1 MMSNNIV
8 ESKPPKEFAES
19 RNSALEVTSPW
30 QLPPIERGKSSFD
43 CTHLNKVLDGDQREV
58 REKVMQIIAQFERY
72 QGTNIEDYRAKVLQ
86 WTKQVAAKGIGR
98 TFMLRSLGGEENLP
112 KFIAAFETFAYF
124 DINLLVKLGVQF
136 GLFAG
141 SIQRLGTAF
150 HHQKYLLDAVE
161 AKLLGCFAMTEIGH
175 GSNVQGIQTQ
185 AAYEPDSDCFVI
197 DSPTYDSGK
206 NYIGNAARDAQLAT
220 VFAQLKVADKQYGV
234 HAFLVPIRDEEGNA
248 CPGVTL
254 QDNGLKMGLNGVDN
268 GRIWFRSVRIPR
280 TEMLDHFAHV
290 SPGGE
295 YQSPITSQG
304 ARFFAMI
311 GTLVSGRISV
321 AAAANSV
328 AKSALTIAV
337 RYAARRRQFGTPNQ
351 EMLLLD
357 YPTHQRRLFPFL
369 ANVYALHFAIPALVQ
384 ENENEANSKSVETS
398 AAAIKVFSTQN
409 CTLTVQECREAC
421 GGEGYIAANR
431 FSTLKADS
439 EIFTTFEG
447 DNTVL
452 LLLVAK
458 NLLTELKEKLQDMP
472 APRRAQ
478 FFVQQKLSETLRK
491 HPAYTFNITYDHLLQ
506 TRYQLTL
513 IRIRETANLMR
524 CAKKLRSL
532 LKSGELEPFAAFVH
546 LQLELM
552 ELARAH
558 IGRVILERFANS
570 LETVNEPALKTI
582 LKRLCDL
589 YALHEIERNRG
600 WFLENGLISAIKS
613 RAVTHTVDRLC
624 HDLRADAVHL
634 VDAFGIPNEILAA
647 PIAL

>member
-1 MMSNNIV
+1 MTNPAFDV
-8 ESKPPKEFAES
+8 A
-19 RNSALEVTSPW
+19 RRW

-43 CTHLNKVLDGDQREV
+43 CAQLRKVLDGDQREV
-58 REKVMQIIAQFERY
+58 REKVMEIIAQFERF

-86 WTKQVAAKGIGR
+86 WTEQAAAKGIGR
-98 TFMLRSLGGEENLP
+98 TFMLRSLGGEEDLP

-141 SIQRLGTAF
+141 SIQRLGTAP
-150 HHQKYLLDAVE
+150 HHQKYLVNAVE

-175 GSNVQGIQTQ
+175 GSNVQGIQTE
-185 AAYEPDSDCFVI
+185 AVYEPESDCFVI
-197 DSPTYDSGK
+197 NSPTYDSGK
-206 NYIGNAARDAQLAT
+206 NYIGGAARDARLAT

-234 HAFLVPIRDEEGNA
+234 HAFLVPIRDEKGNA
-248 CPGVTL
+248 CFGVTL

-280 TEMLDHFAHV
+280 TEMLDRFGRV

-295 YQSPITSQG
+295 YNSPITSQN

-321 AAAANSV
+321 AAAANCV

-337 RYAARRRQFGTPNQ
+337 RYAARRRQFGSPNR
-351 EMLLLD
+351 EVLLLD
-357 YPTHQRRLFPFL
+357 YPAHQRRLIPFL
-369 ANVYALHFAIPALVQ
+369 ANVYASHFAIAALVQ
-384 ENENEANSKSVETS
+384 ENENDPNSKAVETS
-398 AAAIKVFSTQN
+398 AAAIKIFSTQN
-409 CTLTVQECREAC
+409 CTFTIQECREAC

-431 FSTLKADS
+431 FSALRADS

-452 LLLVAK
+452 LQLVAK
-458 NLLTELKEKLQDMP
+458 NLLSALKDKLQDMP
-472 APRRAQ
+472 PAGRAQ
-478 FFVQQKLSETLRK
+478 FFLQQKLAEMLRK
-491 HPAYTFNITYDHLLQ
+491 HPAYTFNLTYDHLVQ
-506 TRYQLTL
+506 TRYQLAL
-513 IRIRETANLMR
+513 IRIRETANLSR
-524 CAKKLRSL
+524 CARKLRSL
-532 LKSGELEPFAAFVH
+532 LKSGKLEPFAAFVH

-558 IGRVILERFANS
+558 TSRLILERFASS
-570 LETVNEPALKTI
+570 LEKVGEPSLKRI

-613 RAVTHTVDRLC
+613 RAVSHAVDRLC
-624 HDLRADAVHL
+624 RDLRADVVHL
-634 VDAFGIPNEILAA
+634 VDAFGIPDGVLAA
-647 PIAL
+647 PIAV